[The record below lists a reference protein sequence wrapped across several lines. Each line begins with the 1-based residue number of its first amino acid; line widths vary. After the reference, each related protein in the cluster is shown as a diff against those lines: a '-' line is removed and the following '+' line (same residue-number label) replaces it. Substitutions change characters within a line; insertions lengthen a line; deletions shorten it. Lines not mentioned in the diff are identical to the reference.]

1 MCKVLVSFFIL
12 KEIDEMYCVVYN
24 DHRAPWLFL
33 GEQMPAGDQTPAI
46 LDYTGEM
53 QEQLAGHGERVTL
66 PGGSSARVSVLS
78 SDPYI
83 WSWVR

>member
-1 MCKVLVSFFIL
+1 MTS
-12 KEIDEMYCVVYN
+12 E
-24 DHRAPWLFL
+24 HRGFSW
-33 GEQMPAGDQTPAI
+33 ESRCQQDQTPAI